1 MHFIASASHAIT
13 EQHVSQLYPS
23 VSPLDVT
30 TGFKKL
36 SEETSKQAATFFFL
50 ILDIPLLRLQH
61 VACPAN
67 IFW

>member
-1 MHFIASASHAIT
+1 MHFIASASRAIT
-13 EQHVSQLYPS
+13 KQDVSQLYPS

-36 SEETSKQAATFFFL
+36 SEETNKQAATFFFL
-50 ILDIPLLRLQH
+50 SDIPLLHLQH
-61 VACPAN
+61 VAGPAN

>member
-36 SEETSKQAATFFFL
+36 SEETSKQAATFFFFNFGYST
-50 ILDIPLLRLQH
+50 
-61 VACPAN
+61 ASFATCGMSS
-67 IFW
+67 